1 MAGITQVPAVFF
13 FPFLLHPQPNDH
25 PNHCRKDPSKIEIK
39 ERKESLGQCY
49 CFIQVEQYLNLFGKE
64 FLEKSQN
71 RDAAQVRA
79 VTHTYTFRSW

>member
-13 FPFLLHPQPNDH
+13 FISLTSQPNDQ

-49 CFIQVEQYLNLFGKE
+49 CFIQVEQYLNLFRE
-64 FLEKSQN
+64 SLEKVEQE
-71 RDAAQVRA
+71 ATQVRA
-79 VTHTYTFRSW
+79 VTHT

>member
-13 FPFLLHPQPNDH
+13 FISLTSQPNDH

-49 CFIQVEQYLNLFGKE
+49 CFIQVEQYLNLFGKS
-64 FLEKSQN
+64 FEKVKQ
-71 RDAAQVRA
+71 DAAQVRA

>member
-13 FPFLLHPQPNDH
+13 FISLTSQPNDH

-49 CFIQVEQYLNLFGKE
+49 CFIQVEQYLNLFGKS
-64 FLEKSQN
+64 FEKSN